1 MGCPD
6 VGWMWRLVLCKFT
19 ERKAQ
24 YYAACWPPATAARYS
39 PTEVLSPLAIELRA
53 TVNKIL
59 LITENHDTSAS
70 DLFKVRNW
78 CMQEKRNANLQRY
91 LVTPCTVQ
99 LGEVNTNDFCPKPGS
114 NLRDARSAKESGIWK
129 HRRRSAAVWTT
140 AVPED
145 DLIAAGVLGRW
156 HLVLSAAP
164 RVSRRVLIRFNVQEG
179 FPLCLEFV

>member
-1 MGCPD
+1 M
-6 VGWMWRLVLCKFT
+6 
-19 ERKAQ
+19 
-24 YYAACWPPATAARYS
+24 YAACWPPATAARYS

-53 TVNKIL
+53 TVNKVL

-114 NLRDARSAKESGIWK
+114 NLRDARSAVEESM
-129 HRRRSAAVWTT
+129 
-140 AVPED
+140 
-145 DLIAAGVLGRW
+145 
-156 HLVLSAAP
+156 
-164 RVSRRVLIRFNVQEG
+164 RVGVQESALTRIDMIIG
-179 FPLCLEFV
+179 SQRGIAIRGKDG